1 MITFVTIIQTD
12 RSVSIRFKTILAMAF
27 GFKFWHIPEHRVFH
41 YEPRYYDER
50 KERLEEIY
58 KKYGK
63 TMPGEEIEAIAKEE
77 GLVEETGKRYIPGM
91 HIRGSF
97 RKTYEEKRLS
107 AEKENSAMSIV
118 KKIIL
123 ALTLIAVAAA
133 AYYLSK
139 GFILL
144 LVQ

>member
-1 MITFVTIIQTD
+1 
-12 RSVSIRFKTILAMAF
+12 MAF

-50 KERLEEIY
+50 KERLEELY

-63 TMPGEEIEAIAKEE
+63 TMPGKEIDEMARKE
-77 GLVEETGKRYIPGM
+77 GLVEEEKRYIPGM

-97 RKTYEEKRLS
+97 RETYEAKRLS
-107 AEKENSAMSIV
+107 KEKENSPMSLI

-123 ALTLIAVAAA
+123 ATTLVAIAAA

-139 GFILL
+139 GFVLL

>member
-1 MITFVTIIQTD
+1 
-12 RSVSIRFKTILAMAF
+12 MAF
-27 GFKFWHIPEHRVFH
+27 GIKFWHIPEHRVFH

-50 KERLEEIY
+50 KERLEELY

-63 TMPGEEIEAIAKEE
+63 TMPGEEIEAIAKKE
-77 GLVEETGKRYIPGM
+77 GLIDETGRRYIPGM

-97 RKTYEEKRLS
+97 RQTYEEKRLS
-107 AEKENSAMSIV
+107 KEKDNSPMAIA
-118 KKIIL
+118 KKVIMIL
-123 ALTLIAVAAA
+123 TGVAIAFA

-144 LVQ
+144 LVN

>member
-1 MITFVTIIQTD
+1 
-12 RSVSIRFKTILAMAF
+12 MAF
-27 GFKFWHIPEHRVFH
+27 GFKSGHNPEHRVFH

-50 KERLEEIY
+50 KERLEALYE
-58 KKYGK
+58 KYGK
-63 TMPGEEIEAIAKEE
+63 TMPGEEIDAMARKE
-77 GLVEETGKRYIPGM
+77 GLVEEDTGRRYIPGM

-97 RKTYEEKRLS
+97 RQTYEEKRLS
-107 AEKENSAMSIV
+107 KEKDNSPMSIV
-118 KKIIL
+118 KKLIL
-123 ALTLIAVAAA
+123 AVTMVAMAAA

>member
-1 MITFVTIIQTD
+1 
-12 RSVSIRFKTILAMAF
+12 MAF

-50 KERLEEIY
+50 TEKLEEIY

-63 TMPGEEIEAIAKEE
+63 TMPGEEIEAIAKKE
-77 GLVEETGKRYIPGM
+77 GLVDEDTGKRYIPGM

-97 RKTYEEKRLS
+97 RRTYEERRLS
-107 AEKENSAMSIV
+107 EEKENSAMSIV
-118 KKIIL
+118 KKVIL
-123 ALTLIAVAAA
+123 ALTFIAIAAA

-144 LVQ
+144 LVS

>member
-1 MITFVTIIQTD
+1 MITFVSIKNGTI
-12 RSVSIRFKTILAMAF
+12 MAF

-41 YEPRYYDER
+41 YEPRYSDER

-63 TMPGEEIEAIAKEE
+63 TMPGSEIEAMARKE
-77 GLVEETGKRYIPGM
+77 GLIEEEKRYIPGM

-97 RKTYEEKRLS
+97 RETYESKRLS
-107 AEKENSAMSIV
+107 KEKETSPMSIV
-118 KKIIL
+118 KKLVL
-123 ALTLIAVAAA
+123 ALTMIAIAAA

-144 LVQ
+144 LVS

>member
-1 MITFVTIIQTD
+1 
-12 RSVSIRFKTILAMAF
+12 MAF

-63 TMPGEEIEAIAKEE
+63 TLPGEQIEEMARKE
-77 GLVEETGKRYIPGM
+77 GLLEEDSGRRYIPGM

-97 RKTYEEKRLS
+97 RQTYEEKRLS
-107 AEKENSAMSIV
+107 KEKETSPMSIA
-118 KKIIL
+118 KKLIL
-123 ALTLIAVAAA
+123 ALTMVAIAAA

>member
-1 MITFVTIIQTD
+1 
-12 RSVSIRFKTILAMAF
+12 MAF

-50 KERLEEIY
+50 KERLEALY

-63 TMPGEEIEAIAKEE
+63 TMPGEKIDEMARKE
-77 GLVEETGKRYIPGM
+77 GLIEEEKRYIPGM

-97 RKTYEEKRLS
+97 RETSESKRLS
-107 AEKENSAMSIV
+107 KEKENSPMSLV
-118 KKIIL
+118 RKLIL
-123 ALTLIAVAAA
+123 ALTMIALAAA

-139 GFILL
+139 GFVLL

>member
-1 MITFVTIIQTD
+1 MITFVANTTI
-12 RSVSIRFKTILAMAF
+12 MAF

-63 TMPGEEIEAIAKEE
+63 TMPGEEIEAIARRE
-77 GLVEETGKRYIPGM
+77 GLDEEKERRYIPGM

-97 RKTYEEKRLS
+97 RRTYEEKRLS
-107 AEKENSAMSIV
+107 SEKENSAIGIV

-123 ALTLIAVAAA
+123 AVTLVAIAAA
-133 AYYLSK
+133 AYLLSR
-139 GFILL
+139 GFVLL
-144 LVQ
+144 LMK

>member
-1 MITFVTIIQTD
+1 MITFVANTTI
-12 RSVSIRFKTILAMAF
+12 MAF

-63 TMPGEEIEAIAKEE
+63 TMPGEEIEAIARRKGLDEEKER
-77 GLVEETGKRYIPGM
+77 RYIPGM

-97 RKTYEEKRLS
+97 RRTYEEKRLS
-107 AEKENSAMSIV
+107 SEKENSAIGIV

-123 ALTLIAVAAA
+123 AVTLVAIAAA
-133 AYYLSK
+133 AYLLSR
-139 GFILL
+139 GFVLL
-144 LVQ
+144 LMK

>member
-1 MITFVTIIQTD
+1 
-12 RSVSIRFKTILAMAF
+12 MAF

-50 KERLEEIY
+50 KERLEALY

-63 TMPGEEIEAIAKEE
+63 TMPGEKIDEIARKE
-77 GLVEETGKRYIPGM
+77 GLIEEEKRYIPGM

-97 RKTYEEKRLS
+97 RETYESKRLS
-107 AEKENSAMSIV
+107 KEKENSPMSLV
-118 KKIIL
+118 RKLIL
-123 ALTLIAVAAA
+123 ALTMIALAAA

-139 GFILL
+139 GFVLL

>member
-1 MITFVTIIQTD
+1 
-12 RSVSIRFKTILAMAF
+12 MAF
-27 GFKFWHIPEHRVFH
+27 GFKFWHIPEHRVYH

-50 KERLEEIY
+50 KEKLEELY

-63 TMPGEEIEAIAKEE
+63 TMPGEEIDALAKEQ
-77 GLVEETGKRYIPGM
+77 GLTDETGKRYIPGM

-97 RKTYEEKRLS
+97 RRTYEEKRLS
-107 AEKENSAMSIV
+107 QEKENTPISIV

-123 ALTLIAVAAA
+123 VLTIAAIAFA

-139 GFILL
+139 GFILM
-144 LVQ
+144 LVS

>member
-1 MITFVTIIQTD
+1 
-12 RSVSIRFKTILAMAF
+12 MAF

-41 YEPRYYDER
+41 YEPRDYDER
-50 KERLEEIY
+50 KEKLEEIY

-63 TMPGEEIEAIAKEE
+63 TMPGEEIEAIAKKE
-77 GLVEETGKRYIPGM
+77 GLIDEDTGKRYIPGM

-97 RKTYEEKRLS
+97 RRTYEERRLS
-107 AEKENSAMSIV
+107 EEKENSAMSIV
-118 KKIIL
+118 KKVIL
-123 ALTLIAVAAA
+123 ALTLIAIAAA

-144 LVQ
+144 LVS

>member
-1 MITFVTIIQTD
+1 
-12 RSVSIRFKTILAMAF
+12 MAF

-63 TMPGEEIEAIAKEE
+63 TMPGEEIDALAKQQ
-77 GLVEETGKRYIPGM
+77 GLTDETGKRYIPGM
-91 HIRGSF
+91 HIRGSV
-97 RKTYEEKRLS
+97 RRTYEEKRLS
-107 AEKENSAMSIV
+107 QEQEHTPMSIV
-118 KKIIL
+118 KKLIL
-123 ALTLIAVAAA
+123 VLTIAAIAFA

-139 GFILL
+139 GFILM
-144 LVQ
+144 LVS

>member
-1 MITFVTIIQTD
+1 
-12 RSVSIRFKTILAMAF
+12 MAF
-27 GFKFWHIPEHRVFH
+27 GIKFWHIPEHRVFH

-50 KERLEEIY
+50 KEKLEELY

-63 TMPGEEIEAIAKEE
+63 TMPGEEIEAIAKKE
-77 GLVEETGKRYIPGM
+77 GLIDETGKRYIPGM

-97 RKTYEEKRLS
+97 RQTYEEKRLS
-107 AEKENSAMSIV
+107 KEKDNSPMALA
-118 KKIIL
+118 KKVIMVLTGL
-123 ALTLIAVAAA
+123 AIAFA

-144 LVQ
+144 LVN

>member
-1 MITFVTIIQTD
+1 
-12 RSVSIRFKTILAMAF
+12 MAF

-50 KERLEEIY
+50 KERLEALY

-63 TMPGEEIEAIAKEE
+63 TMPGEEIDAMARKE
-77 GLVEETGKRYIPGM
+77 GLLEEETGKRYIPGM

-97 RKTYEEKRLS
+97 RQTYEEKRLS
-107 AEKENSAMSIV
+107 KERDNSAMGIV
-118 KKIIL
+118 KKLIL
-123 ALTLIAVAAA
+123 ALTMVALAAA

-139 GFILL
+139 GFVML

>member
-1 MITFVTIIQTD
+1 
-12 RSVSIRFKTILAMAF
+12 MAF
-27 GFKFWHIPEHRVFH
+27 GIKFWHIPEHRVFH

-50 KERLEEIY
+50 KERLEELY

-63 TMPGEEIEAIAKEE
+63 TMPGEEIEAMAKKE
-77 GLVEETGKRYIPGM
+77 GLIDETGRRYIPGM

-97 RKTYEEKRLS
+97 RQTYEEKRLS
-107 AEKENSAMSIV
+107 KEKDNSPMAIA
-118 KKIIL
+118 KKVIL
-123 ALTLIAVAAA
+123 ILTGVAIAFA

-144 LVQ
+144 LVN

>member
-1 MITFVTIIQTD
+1 
-12 RSVSIRFKTILAMAF
+12 MAF

-41 YEPRYYDER
+41 YEPRYYDEN

-63 TMPGEEIEAIAKEE
+63 TMPGKEIEEMARKE
-77 GLVEETGKRYIPGM
+77 GLIGEDGRRYIPGM

-107 AEKENSAMSIV
+107 SEKDNSAMGII
-118 KKIIL
+118 KKLIL
-123 ALTLIAVAAA
+123 VLTAVALAAA
-133 AYYLSK
+133 AYLLSK

-144 LVQ
+144 LMK

>member
-1 MITFVTIIQTD
+1 
-12 RSVSIRFKTILAMAF
+12 MAF

-50 KERLEEIY
+50 KERLEELY

-63 TMPGEEIEAIAKEE
+63 TMPGEEIDAIARKE
-77 GLVEETGKRYIPGM
+77 GLTEDTGKRYIPGM

-107 AEKENSAMSIV
+107 QEKDNAPMTIV
-118 KKIIL
+118 KRIVLI
-123 ALTLIAVAAA
+123 LTLAAVAFA

-139 GFILL
+139 GFVLL
-144 LVQ
+144 LVS

>member
-1 MITFVTIIQTD
+1 
-12 RSVSIRFKTILAMAF
+12 MAF

-63 TMPGEEIEAIAKEE
+63 TLPGKEIEEMARKE
-77 GLVEETGKRYIPGM
+77 GLLEEDKGRRYIPGM

-97 RKTYEEKRLS
+97 RQTYEEKRLS
-107 AEKENSAMSIV
+107 KEKETSPMSIA
-118 KKIIL
+118 KKVIL
-123 ALTLIAVAAA
+123 ALTMVAIAAS

>member
-1 MITFVTIIQTD
+1 MITFVTIKND
-12 RSVSIRFKTILAMAF
+12 TIMAF

-63 TMPGEEIEAIAKEE
+63 TMPGEEIEAMARKE
-77 GLVEETGKRYIPGM
+77 GLIEEEQGRRYIPGM

-97 RKTYEEKRLS
+97 RETYESKRLS
-107 AEKENSAMSIV
+107 KEKENSAMSIV
-118 KKIIL
+118 KKLIL
-123 ALTLIAVAAA
+123 ALTIIAIAAA

-144 LVQ
+144 LTH

>member
-1 MITFVTIIQTD
+1 
-12 RSVSIRFKTILAMAF
+12 MAF

-63 TMPGEEIEAIAKEE
+63 TMPGSEIEAMARKE
-77 GLVEETGKRYIPGM
+77 GLIEEDTGRRYIPGI

-97 RKTYEEKRLS
+97 RQTYEEKRLS
-107 AEKENSAMSIV
+107 KEKDTSPISIT
-118 KKIIL
+118 KKVIL
-123 ALTLIAVAAA
+123 ALTMIAIAAA

>member
-1 MITFVTIIQTD
+1 
-12 RSVSIRFKTILAMAF
+12 MAF

-50 KERLEEIY
+50 KEKLQEIY

-63 TMPGEEIEAIAKEE
+63 TMPGEEIEAMARKE
-77 GLVEETGKRYIPGM
+77 GLIEENSGKRYIPGM

-97 RKTYEEKRLS
+97 RRTYEEKRLS
-107 AEKENSAMSIV
+107 EEKESSAMSLV
-118 KKIIL
+118 KKVIL
-123 ALTLIAVAAA
+123 ALTLVALAAA
-133 AYYLSK
+133 AYYLSR

>member
-1 MITFVTIIQTD
+1 
-12 RSVSIRFKTILAMAF
+12 MAF
-27 GFKFWHIPEHRVFH
+27 GIKFWHIPEHRVFH

-50 KERLEEIY
+50 KEKLEELY

-63 TMPGEEIEAIAKEE
+63 TMPGEEIEAIAKKE
-77 GLVEETGKRYIPGM
+77 GLIDETGKRYIPGM

-97 RKTYEEKRLS
+97 RQTYEEKRLS
-107 AEKENSAMSIV
+107 REKDNSPMALA
-118 KKIIL
+118 KKVIMVLTGL
-123 ALTLIAVAAA
+123 AIAFA

-144 LVQ
+144 LVN

>member
-1 MITFVTIIQTD
+1 MITFVTI
-12 RSVSIRFKTILAMAF
+12 KNGTIMAF

-41 YEPRYYDER
+41 YEPRFYDER

-63 TMPGEEIEAIAKEE
+63 TMPGEEIEAMARKE
-77 GLVEETGKRYIPGM
+77 GLIDDTGKRYIPGM

-97 RKTYEEKRLS
+97 REAYEAKRLS
-107 AEKENSAMSIV
+107 KEKENSPMSIV
-118 KKIIL
+118 KKLIL
-123 ALTLIAVAAA
+123 ALTLIAIAAA

>member
-1 MITFVTIIQTD
+1 
-12 RSVSIRFKTILAMAF
+12 MAF

-50 KERLEEIY
+50 KERLEALY

-63 TMPGEEIEAIAKEE
+63 TMPGEKIDEMARKE
-77 GLVEETGKRYIPGM
+77 GLIEEEKRYIPGM

-97 RKTYEEKRLS
+97 LETYESKRLS
-107 AEKENSAMSIV
+107 KEKENSPMSLV
-118 KKIIL
+118 RKLIL
-123 ALTLIAVAAA
+123 ALTMIALAAA

-139 GFILL
+139 GFVLL

>member
-1 MITFVTIIQTD
+1 
-12 RSVSIRFKTILAMAF
+12 MAF

-41 YEPRYYDER
+41 YEPRFYDER

-63 TMPGEEIEAIAKEE
+63 TMPGSEIEAMARKE
-77 GLVEETGKRYIPGM
+77 GLIEEDTGRRYIPGM

-97 RKTYEEKRLS
+97 RQTYEEKRLS
-107 AEKENSAMSIV
+107 KEKDTSPISIA
-118 KKIIL
+118 KKVIL
-123 ALTLIAVAAA
+123 ALTMIAIAAA

>member
-1 MITFVTIIQTD
+1 
-12 RSVSIRFKTILAMAF
+12 MAF
-27 GFKFWHIPEHRVFH
+27 GIKFWHIPEHRVFH

-50 KERLEEIY
+50 KEKLEELY

-63 TMPGEEIEAIAKEE
+63 TMPGEEIEDMAKKE
-77 GLVEETGKRYIPGM
+77 GLVDETGRRYIPGM

-97 RKTYEEKRLS
+97 RQTYEEKRLS
-107 AEKENSAMSIV
+107 REKDNSPMAIARKV
-118 KKIIL
+118 IL
-123 ALTLIAVAAA
+123 VLTGVAIAFA

-144 LVQ
+144 LVN

>member
-1 MITFVTIIQTD
+1 
-12 RSVSIRFKTILAMAF
+12 MAF
-27 GFKFWHIPEHRVFH
+27 GFKFWHVPEHRVFH

-50 KERLEEIY
+50 KERLEALY

-63 TMPGEEIEAIAKEE
+63 TMPGEQIDEMARKE
-77 GLVEETGKRYIPGM
+77 GLLEENTGRRYIPGM

-97 RKTYEEKRLS
+97 RQTYEEKRLS
-107 AEKENSAMSIV
+107 KERDNSAMGIV

-123 ALTLIAVAAA
+123 ALTMAALAAA

-139 GFILL
+139 GFVML

>member
-1 MITFVTIIQTD
+1 M
-12 RSVSIRFKTILAMAF
+12 R
-27 GFKFWHIPEHRVFH
+27 WHIPEHRVFH

-50 KERLEEIY
+50 KERLEELY

-63 TMPGEEIEAIAKEE
+63 TMPGEEIEAMAKKE
-77 GLVEETGKRYIPGM
+77 GLIDETGRRYIPGM

-97 RKTYEEKRLS
+97 RQTYEEKRLS
-107 AEKENSAMSIV
+107 KEKDNSPMAIA
-118 KKIIL
+118 KKVIL
-123 ALTLIAVAAA
+123 ILTGVAIAFA

-144 LVQ
+144 LVN

>member
-1 MITFVTIIQTD
+1 
-12 RSVSIRFKTILAMAF
+12 MAF
-27 GFKFWHIPEHRVFH
+27 GIKFWHIPEHRVFH

-50 KERLEEIY
+50 KERLEELY

-63 TMPGEEIEAIAKEE
+63 TMPGEEIEAIAKKE
-77 GLVEETGKRYIPGM
+77 GLVDETGRRYIPGM

-97 RKTYEEKRLS
+97 RQTYEEKRLS
-107 AEKENSAMSIV
+107 REKDNSPMTIV
-118 KKIIL
+118 RKVIMV
-123 ALTLIAVAAA
+123 LTGVAIAFA

-144 LVQ
+144 LVN

>member
-1 MITFVTIIQTD
+1 
-12 RSVSIRFKTILAMAF
+12 MAF

-63 TMPGEEIEAIAKEE
+63 TMPGSEIEAMARKE
-77 GLVEETGKRYIPGM
+77 GLIEEDTGRRYIPGM

-97 RKTYEEKRLS
+97 RQTYEEKRLS
-107 AEKENSAMSIV
+107 KEKDTSPISIA
-118 KKIIL
+118 KKVIL
-123 ALTLIAVAAA
+123 ALTIIAIAAA

>member
-1 MITFVTIIQTD
+1 
-12 RSVSIRFKTILAMAF
+12 MAF
-27 GFKFWHIPEHRVFH
+27 GIKFWHIPEHRVFH

-50 KERLEEIY
+50 KEKLEALY

-77 GLVEETGKRYIPGM
+77 GLVDETGRRYIPGM

-97 RKTYEEKRLS
+97 RQTYEEKRLS
-107 AEKENSAMSIV
+107 REKATAPMTIV
-118 KKIIL
+118 RKLIL
-123 ALTLIAVAAA
+123 VLTAVAIAFA

-139 GFILL
+139 GFVLL
-144 LVQ
+144 LVN

>member
-1 MITFVTIIQTD
+1 MITFVANTTI
-12 RSVSIRFKTILAMAF
+12 MAF

-63 TMPGEEIEAIAKEE
+63 TMLGEEIEAIARRE
-77 GLVEETGKRYIPGM
+77 GLDEEKERRYIPGM

-97 RKTYEEKRLS
+97 RRTYEEKRLS
-107 AEKENSAMSIV
+107 SEKENSAIGIV

-123 ALTLIAVAAA
+123 AVTLVAIAAA
-133 AYYLSK
+133 AYLLSR
-139 GFILL
+139 GFVLL
-144 LVQ
+144 LMK

>member
-1 MITFVTIIQTD
+1 
-12 RSVSIRFKTILAMAF
+12 MAF

-50 KERLEEIY
+50 KERLKEMY

-63 TMPGEEIEAIAKEE
+63 TMPSEEIDEMARKE
-77 GLVEETGKRYIPGM
+77 GLIEEHQKRYIPGM
-91 HIRGSF
+91 YIRGSF
-97 RKTYEEKRLS
+97 RETYEAKRLS
-107 AEKENSAMSIV
+107 KEKENSPMSMV
-118 KKIIL
+118 KKLIL
-123 ALTLIAVAAA
+123 ALTMIALAAA

>member
-1 MITFVTIIQTD
+1 
-12 RSVSIRFKTILAMAF
+12 MAF
-27 GFKFWHIPEHRVFH
+27 GIKFWHIPEHRVFH

-50 KERLEEIY
+50 KERLEELY

-63 TMPGEEIEAIAKEE
+63 TMPGEEIEAMAKKE
-77 GLVEETGKRYIPGM
+77 GLIDETGRRYIPGM

-97 RKTYEEKRLS
+97 RQTYEEKRLS
-107 AEKENSAMSIV
+107 KEKDNSPMAIA
-118 KKIIL
+118 KKVIMIL
-123 ALTLIAVAAA
+123 TGVAIAFA

-144 LVQ
+144 LVN